1 MATRTATNPDTGER
15 FALVND
21 AWVPFAK
28 TATNPETQERFGLIN
43 NEWMPIV
50 GKTAPP
56 KAPEARPEDQS
67 FLRQVADV
75 PLKVGAGAVTGVRL
89 IADTFGA
96 ENPISKNLRGVE
108 DEIASLYSAQSK
120 KDSKEIARIMKAAED
135 KGVLDQV
142 VAGVKAMAVAPV
154 DTVANALGTSAPA
167 ILAGL
172 ATIFTGGG
180 ALAGAA
186 LAGGV
191 GAAMGA
197 GTIKSAIYDATKE
210 VLAEKTKLTPE
221 QIEAAAIKAQEYK
234 GDNLDQILLGM
245 GLGAVGAR
253 TGAEPVIARSLARD
267 IVGRASKA
275 EGADVSKKSAM
286 QAAVRE
292 ATEKGT
298 KTAAERGV
306 IKQGTITA
314 GKEFLSEGAEG
325 SQEQIAQNLAL
336 QRQGFDVP
344 TFRGAVSQGVMEG
357 LAGAGMGGAGGVREA
372 YKAKQEV
379 AGLTGEDKDKAVDDV
394 FTTAGTDKR
403 AKAPQATQEQLDLM
417 EAATAIGTDTAAPTD
432 TTATASTTDL
442 QAKAQAYID
451 ENKPNTFKAKN
462 LVKELGLDVP
472 AGKGFNERAIEA
484 IKTYLGQGVPSGTDN
499 APSGTSAGV
508 DESAN
513 PPTDVAGTPS
523 NPPGDMGGTGAATP
537 PSSVGTKVEFSALT
551 PETQEAISSRRDAL
565 FDIIEAGESAKIIKT
580 KLKTLNDLE
589 TSHGVELTTMPPPKT
604 PPTPDGLPARRIKMQ
619 RVIDEGG
626 QATIIRETD
635 EEKKAREKAA
645 AARVQGGTDTEAA
658 MKLADKYEKEEAAKE
673 ESQRVKGLE
682 ESQKKSLPNI
692 TVQQEV
698 IEEYNAVRDEINSAA
713 KAHAQQRVQMAD
725 NLDNLYKEREAAEA
739 KLDKDELNDPSN
751 EALLQKLDEEIQV
764 AEKALQEHGIKKAT
778 LPDWSDKLTPVE
790 KEVYLENLRDNT
802 IEEHNAA
809 AQALIRYRQEQG
821 IESREGEGTTNR
833 DERRLIKL
841 YEDNRK
847 ATGDKYGFKF
857 PKWRQL
863 SKRAKIA
870 WLRALASDTSIK
882 DLLKGDLTI
891 NKALTIYQQDEAFGA
906 VAQQVIKETDELNAT
921 EQQAQQQ
928 RIQKIKDQVR
938 EESEKA
944 QARYQKLRD
953 DQRRAAGSM
962 PAADRLPNA
971 LVKKVKD
978 GIDKEGSKKGGS
990 LKTLLRDIA
999 ANLED
1004 SKAAHKKIYRQLSNL
1019 LGTIDLKTEIVYA
1032 DSLPD
1037 DDLAIYNAQEDRI
1050 YVTADGMTYTTILH
1064 ELVHAASVR
1073 VMNMYFTGQKDR
1085 LTKYQIAAVEQI
1097 VAIYN
1102 STKPALKSRHPDAYA
1117 NKYEF
1122 LAYSLTDK
1130 FLQLDLH
1137 EESAEYSQDIA
1148 FGIRK
1153 DKIPERP
1160 SAWTVFVQAIARIV
1174 GYKPG
1179 QMKSKNFLVEL
1190 NAAFEDILSVPTEPI
1205 FLTDLPAKQP
1215 GRSGGMDDPD
1225 LRKQY
1230 EMSEREDPE
1239 SKVAKAVKDL
1249 FKVQGWRSK
1258 GTKYVDSTYE
1268 AGSRQNRADL
1278 GGKIIRDMS
1287 KAFNNFYDHMTL
1299 ATGEKLQFI
1308 THYLD
1313 TPLTDLKQSFKDWME
1328 LTKKP
1333 FKEAMIDFHMYAE
1346 MFHEPERRLALFV
1359 QSVPLSTK
1367 KVLKD
1372 KNGKPIS
1379 PADRRTQILGD
1390 PSNNIA
1396 GLVQKVELTE
1406 AQQRQLWAE
1415 LTSLAE
1421 NYADGMDGYS
1431 PRADI
1436 IGKAKDATQAKILVD
1451 KDSDTYNALGINRA
1465 EVDLRKSQFDALPK
1479 EERDAIMAVFDGAK
1493 ALSEATK
1500 ELNKIGNYL
1509 SFPASNLIGM
1519 FNYQAYLPFK
1529 GKGKNLGELT
1539 EKDQWVDP
1547 EAIGGGKALQ
1557 EIEHVTHGRFG
1568 VANHPLQQLMS
1579 DAYRGADRAGRRN
1592 FTQAIKNALPK
1603 EKANPDG
1610 TGIILGKVVEHIPFE
1625 ERSNANLEKYKG
1637 GANIFHYNADGSI
1650 DILQVSEPEI
1660 LNALRYSFKQDKPL
1674 LDLANDVTGWIGAQ
1688 HTRYNFNFAPK
1699 NFVTDMFT
1707 NAWNM
1712 GGGMM
1717 GPLSAPK
1724 YIGVVAARV
1733 LQNGLGKAWD
1743 IALLNEKG
1751 DPKSQQR
1758 MNDSAKKD
1766 PFVRDMLEMIQFGG
1780 KTAYIESF
1788 SIKNNTE
1795 KLRAL
1800 KSKSWIAS
1808 TKESVDALL
1817 DTWSGMFELTSR
1829 AAAYSMFKE
1838 FYYAQEKAKG
1848 TSDVKGPKGEMS
1860 EAEIAAATRAA
1871 AETKNLTNFEK
1882 VGLYGRELGAAYMF
1896 IRPSAISATRAI
1908 ETVAPA
1914 FTPLSW
1920 AEQRMPKVV
1929 LDDPAAKEE
1938 YIKNYKI
1945 LQRNSRIMVM
1955 SLTGMGV
1962 AMYYMAMMMAPDDD
1976 WERNSV
1982 KTDNME
1988 QWTRNARFHIPDSVG
2003 LGRDVVI
2010 QLPWGFGLG
2019 AFPAIGAQIGGMF
2032 SGQTTIKQGMGNIV
2046 GSILTDSF
2054 LPIPISKIP
2063 MTEHPLSWAFDSI
2076 MPSAVRPISEYL
2088 MNMNGIGQSINSASM
2103 RRFGDAFTGGDRIPE
2118 VYKDFAQWLYE
2129 TTGGKYDMS
2138 PNTAYF
2144 LTNSYIDGIAKLGE
2158 LGYNWVDLS
2167 KGDKAFNPKTDLVLL
2182 GSFFGSKPNVDAR
2195 EFSKVQEKIKDL
2207 DTRAKTLSKV
2217 NREVYA
2223 DFRAENPGVETAISV
2238 YNQQKARL
2246 DKLHKRANELRADRN
2261 IPRIDRDEM
2270 IRLNIIQQNMLKH
2283 SIIERMKGYGIEP

>member
-1 MATRTATNPDTGER
+1 MAAFDP
-15 FALVND
+15 D
-21 AWVPFAK
+21 AWLAKKQEAPPPFDPDAWLSK
-28 TATNPETQERFGLIN
+28 RSGVET
-43 NEWMPIV
+43 P
-50 GKTAPP
+50 PP
-56 KAPEARPEDQS
+56 KAPEPRPEDQS

-75 PLKVGAGAVTGVRL
+75 PLKVGAGAVTGVRM
-89 IADTFGA
+89 IADAFGA
-96 ENPISKNLRGVE
+96 NTDVSKSLRGVE

-120 KDSKEIARIMKAAED
+120 KDSKEVARIMKEAED

-142 VAGVKAMAVAPV
+142 AAGVKAMSVAPV
-154 DTVANALGTSAPA
+154 DILANAFGTAAPT

-180 ALAGAA
+180 TLAGAA
-186 LAGGV
+186 IAGGV
-191 GAAMGA
+191 GATMGA

-267 IVGRASKA
+267 IVGRAAKT

-306 IKQGTITA
+306 IKQGALTA
-314 GKEFLSEGAEG
+314 GKEFLTEGLEG

-344 TFRGAVSQGVMEG
+344 TFRGAVSQGVLEG
-357 LAGAGMGGAGGVREA
+357 LAGAGMGGAGGAREA

-379 AGLTGEDKDKAVDDV
+379 AGLTGEDKDKAVSDV

-417 EAATAIGTDTAAPTD
+417 ETATAIGTDTAAPPAAPTD
-432 TTATASTTDL
+432 TTIEARG
-442 QAKAQAYID
+442 KALAYID
-451 ENKPNTFKAKN
+451 GLDADPTKKPNASTLRS
-462 LVKELGLDVP
+462 LVKQLGLDVP
-472 AGKGFNERAIEA
+472 SGGKGPDGFNTRAVQA
-484 IKTYLGQGVPSGTDN
+484 LRTYFGYAPSGAGAPSGIDN

-513 PPTDVAGTPS
+513 PPADVAGTPS
-523 NPPGDMGGTGAATP
+523 NPPGDMGGTGAATS
-537 PSSVGTKVEFSALT
+537 PSSVGTKVEFSALS
-551 PETQEAISSRRDAL
+551 PETQTEISKRRDDL
-565 FDIIEAGESAKIIKT
+565 LDLIEEGVSAKQIKN
-580 KLKTLNDLE
+580 KLNTLNKLE
-589 TSHGVELTTMPPPKT
+589 TTHGVELTTM
-604 PPTPDGLPARRIKMQ
+604 PTPDGLPARRIKMQ

-658 MKLADKYEKEEAAKE
+658 MKLADKYEKEEAARE
-673 ESQRVKGLE
+673 EDERKKGLE
-682 ESQKKSLPNI
+682 ESQKKTLPNI
-692 TVQQEV
+692 TVDPAIV
-698 IEEYNAVRDEINSAA
+698 EEYKATRDEIEAA
-713 KAHAQQRVQMAD
+713 ADAHAQQRVEMAS
-725 NLDNLYKEREAAEA
+725 NLDSLYKEREAAEA
-739 KLDKDELNDPSN
+739 KLDKDELNDSSN

-764 AEKALQEHGIKKAT
+764 AERALQEHGVEKAR
-778 LPDWSDKLTPVE
+778 LPDWDKKMSPEE
-790 KEVYLENLRDNT
+790 KEVYLENIRRNT
-802 IEEHNAA
+802 IEEHRAA

-821 IESREGEGTTNR
+821 AKSREGEGTTNR
-833 DERRLIKL
+833 DERRLVKL

-847 ATGDKYGFKF
+847 ATGDKYGFDF
-857 PKWRQL
+857 PAWNKL
-863 SKRAKIA
+863 SKMAKVLY
-870 WLRALASDTSIK
+870 LRALAAKPKSAEGK
-882 DLLKGDLTI
+882 WAI
-891 NKALTIYQQDEAFGA
+891 NTALTTYQQDEAFGA
-906 VAQQVIKETDELNAT
+906 AAQQIIKENGDLNVS
-921 EQQAQQQ
+921 EQKAQQE
-928 RIQKIKDQVR
+928 RVQKIKDQVR

-971 LVKKVKD
+971 LVKKVKE

-990 LKTLLRDIA
+990 LKTFLTDLA
-999 ANLED
+999 AFIED
-1004 SKAAHKKIYRQLSNL
+1004 SKVPHKKIYNQLATLIRGVN
-1019 LGTIDLKTEIVYA
+1019 LKTEIVYV

-1037 DDLAIYNAQEDRI
+1037 DDLAIYSPEKDVI
-1050 YVTADGMTYTTILH
+1050 YVTSEGMTYTTILH

-1073 VMNMYFTGQKDR
+1073 VLNLYYTGKKDQ
-1085 LTKYQIAAVEQI
+1085 LTKYQIAAIEQI
-1097 VAIYN
+1097 EAIYK
-1102 STKPALKSRHPDAYA
+1102 STQPALASRHPNAYEKTASGA
-1117 NKYEF
+1117 NNYYEF
-1122 LAYSLTDK
+1122 LAYALTDK
-1130 FLQLDLH
+1130 FLQVDLH
-1137 EESAEYSQDIA
+1137 EESAEYTQDIA
-1148 FGIRK
+1148 FGLRK

-1190 NAAFEDILSVPTEPI
+1190 NAAFEDILSAPTEPI
-1205 FLTDLPAKQP
+1205 YLTDLSAKQAPKQP

-1230 EMSEREDPE
+1230 GLSEQEDPE
-1239 SKVAKAVKDL
+1239 SKVVKATKDL
-1249 FKVQGWRSK
+1249 FKIQGWRSK

-1268 AGSRQNRADL
+1268 AGARQRLADL

-1313 TPLTDLKQSFKDWME
+1313 TPLTDLKQSFKDWLD
-1328 LTKKP
+1328 LTGKK
-1333 FKEAMIDFHMYAE
+1333 FEDAMIDFHMYAE
-1346 MFHEPERRLALFV
+1346 MFHEPERRLALFI
-1359 QSVPLSTK
+1359 QSVPLSTD

-1379 PADRRTQILGD
+1379 PAERRTQILGD
-1390 PSNNIA
+1390 PSKKTA
-1396 GLVQKVELTE
+1396 GLVQQVELSE
-1406 AQQRQLWAE
+1406 AQQKQLWAE

-1421 NYADGMDGYS
+1421 NYKDGRTGYS

-1436 IGKAKDATQAKILVD
+1436 IGKAKDDVQAKLLEN
-1451 KDSDTYNALGINRA
+1451 KNSETYNALGINKA
-1465 EVDLRKSQFDALPK
+1465 EVDLRMSQLKALPQK
-1479 EERDAIMAVFDGAK
+1479 EQDAIMAVFANAK

-1500 ELNKIGNYL
+1500 ELNKIGNYQ
-1509 SFPASNLIGM
+1509 SFPVTNLIGM
-1519 FNYQAYLPFK
+1519 FNYQAYMPFK
-1529 GKGKNLGELT
+1529 GKGKKLGELT

-1547 EAIGGGKALQ
+1547 EGIGGGKSLQ

-1568 VANHPLQQLMS
+1568 IATHPLQQLMS

-1592 FTQAIKNALPK
+1592 YTQSIKNAMPK
-1603 EKANPDG
+1603 ETANPDG
-1610 TGIILGKVVEHIPFE
+1610 TGIILGKIRKHIPFA
-1625 ERSNANLEKYKG
+1625 ERQATNLEEFKG

-1650 DILQVSEPEI
+1650 DILQVAEPNI
-1660 LNALRYSFKQDKPL
+1660 LNALRYTFKQDKPL

-1788 SIKNNTE
+1788 SIRNNTE

-1800 KSKSWIAS
+1800 KNKGWIAS

-1829 AAAYSMFKE
+1829 TAAYSMFKE
-1838 FYYAQEKAKG
+1838 FYYAQEKEKG
-1848 TSDVKGPKGEMS
+1848 TSDVKGPNGEMS
-1860 EAEIAAATRAA
+1860 EAEIAAATQAA
-1871 AETKNLTNFEK
+1871 AETKLLTNFEK

-1920 AEQRMPKVV
+1920 AKQRMPKVV
-1929 LDDPAAKEE
+1929 MDDPAAEKEF
-1938 YIKNYKI
+1938 IKNYET

-1955 SLTGMGV
+1955 SLTGMGT

-2010 QLPWGFGLG
+2010 QMSWGFGLG

-2032 SGQTTIKQGMGNIV
+2032 SGHTTIKQGMGNIV

-2076 MPSAVRPISEYL
+2076 MPSVVRPISEYL

-2118 VYKDFAQWLYE
+2118 VYKDFAQFLYE
-2129 TTGGKYDMS
+2129 KTEGKLDMS

-2144 LTNSYIDGIAKLGE
+2144 LTNSYIDGIAKIGE
-2158 LGYNWVDLS
+2158 LGYNWIDLS
-2167 KGDKAFNPKTDLVLL
+2167 KGDKAFNPKTDLPLF

-2223 DFRAENPGVETAISV
+2223 DFRADNPGVETAISV